1 MSISISQDFHRTSAN
16 PVDDTL
22 VLTKAQM
29 LAINDN
35 LMPDVYIAVCKDD
48 GFIYVYDKSAT
59 PDAQTGKFTKY
70 ETGSQVDT
78 SKLYSTDDATETN
91 LADGDYFPFY
101 DVSAG
106 GKRKLTWLNYK
117 TKMTDYVA
125 DRYQKILVAT
135 IGVVVQDDGTIYV
148 PSMKYTTDEQVV
160 GNYLG
165 STLYKKTFTGTLSSS
180 TGATTVTSFSYRI
193 VKYEGCAYNSSW
205 NVPIAATAGGGS
217 SSMSIAPYIQ
227 SGVLKIA
234 NTNSAITGATY
245 NLTIWYVK

>member
-1 MSISISQDFHRTSAN
+1 MINVSQSFHRTSAN
-16 PVDDTL
+16 AVDDTL
-22 VLTKAQM
+22 TLTKSEM
-29 LAINDN
+29 LAVNDN
-35 LMPDVYIAVCKDD
+35 LMPSKYLTVCQDD
-48 GFIYVYDKSAT
+48 GYIYLYDKSAT
-59 PDAQTGKFTKY
+59 PNQTTGKFTKF
-70 ETGSQVDT
+70 EGGSQVDT
-78 SKLYSTDDATETN
+78 SKFYSTDDATETN
-91 LADGDYFPFY
+91 LADSDYFPFF
-101 DVSAG
+101 DSSAG
-106 GKRKLTWLNYK
+106 ETRKLTWLNYK

-125 DRYQKILVAT
+125 DRYQKTLVAT
-135 IGVVVQDDGTIYV
+135 IGVVVQDDGEIYV

-165 STLYKKTFTGTLSSS
+165 SILYKKTFTGTLSSS

-217 SSMSIAPYIQ
+217 SSMSISPYIQ

-245 NLTIWYVK
+245 NLTVWYTK